1 MSEGNSNIYA
11 EQDKPG
17 QDKNRLEI
25 YNTLI
30 LAIATLAITWCS
42 YQSVLWNGIQTFKLA
57 DVNKYTRQAQ
67 EIMIKVEQHKVM
79 DADLIRGF
87 VQDVWEKK
95 QDKIDF
101 YINRVRPEMT
111 TILQA
116 WVNLNPLENTKAP
129 PHPMAME
136 EYKKLIQHELDKA
149 EQSAERSLKILQN
162 FNHVDAYRLFEI
174 LGDISLQ
181 KSTQS
186 PDRVTLQKRAI
197 DQYAQALRII
207 EQNFSKNSVH
217 TEKIT
222 AKIAKING
230 EES

>member
-1 MSEGNSNIYA
+1 MSEGNSNIYV
-11 EQDKPG
+11 EHDKHG
-17 QDKNRLEI
+17 QAKNRLEI

-149 EQSAERSLKILQN
+149 EQFRTKAEESAHN
-162 FNHVDAYRLFEI
+162 AH
-174 LGDISLQ
+174 
-181 KSTQS
+181 
-186 PDRVTLQKRAI
+186 
-197 DQYAQALRII
+197 QANLHSD
-207 EQNFSKNSVH
+207 NFSLYTVVFSMVMFLGAIASKAR
-217 TEKIT
+217 KI
-222 AKIAKING
+222 KISFTLTVLSGMICIVALILLLINMPLA
-230 EES
+230 SKQ